1 MSALDSH
8 GTVKHVSNN
17 HNKCFPSNV
26 MGQRIVNAVTGKK
39 YDFCVGSKESLSLFK
54 VIDTS
59 GTYDKSGKKRRSSD
73 VDKIVHSDP
82 NHFYFDGPQE
92 YAQHRRYHHNHIT
105 SDLPIPIC
113 LDQPFIVYHA
123 VKNNLYDNQKL
134 INIVINNPNNFNNE
148 TISHF
153 PGGPGHYESKIVKM
167 SNYMRNIMYMVY
179 QRVQVLVR
187 L

>member
-105 SDLPIPIC
+105 SEQWKDYQNSLTDSISGNIDLTK
-113 LDQPFIVYHA
+113 YHGYKNA
-123 VKNNLYDNQKL
+123 HKCNNLSF
-134 INIVINNPNNFNNE
+134 VE
-148 TISHF
+148 A
-153 PGGPGHYESKIVKM
+153 
-167 SNYMRNIMYMVY
+167 
-179 QRVQVLVR
+179 VR
-187 L
+187 TTA